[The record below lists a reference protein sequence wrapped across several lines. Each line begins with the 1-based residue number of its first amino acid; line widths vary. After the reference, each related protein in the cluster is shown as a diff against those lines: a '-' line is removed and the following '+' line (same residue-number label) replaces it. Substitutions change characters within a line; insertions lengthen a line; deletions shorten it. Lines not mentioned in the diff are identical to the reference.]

1 MVGFS
6 FGIEPFPATKLRL
19 QAPRCQGR
27 SKTTPVWWSKTRPV
41 WRSKVGAPIKKFG
54 IRLKPGEKKPDARQ
68 LISIANAMYRSAS
81 QSYSQLLIRSLSGTS
96 KREHEPAI
104 RVSAGSPKRKRWG
117 SFGCKQKKLFGNSS
131 SERRGASQDLDSDI

>member
-41 WRSKVGAPIKKFG
+41 WRSKVGAPIRKFG

-104 RVSAGSPKRKRWG
+104 RDLRRFAKEEKVGFFRMQAKEALRELVKRKAGRVPR
-117 SFGCKQKKLFGNSS
+117 SRF
-131 SERRGASQDLDSDI
+131 